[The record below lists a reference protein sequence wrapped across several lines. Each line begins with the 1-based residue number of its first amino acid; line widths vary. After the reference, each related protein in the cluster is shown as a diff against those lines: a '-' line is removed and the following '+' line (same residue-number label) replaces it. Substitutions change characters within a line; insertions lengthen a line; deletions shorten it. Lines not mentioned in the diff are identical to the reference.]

1 VVRDVGAGSLSRA
14 LTRWRGRASPLSR

>member
-14 LTRWRGRASPLSR
+14 LTRWRGRASTVSR